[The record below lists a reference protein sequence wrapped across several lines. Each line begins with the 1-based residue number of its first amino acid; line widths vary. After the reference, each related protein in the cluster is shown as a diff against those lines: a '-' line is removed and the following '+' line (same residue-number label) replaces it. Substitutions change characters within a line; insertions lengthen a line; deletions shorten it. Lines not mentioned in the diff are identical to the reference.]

1 MGTFTLVRRMR
12 ACQVPRMPHLERLR
26 LKISTPSMSGVQMS
40 AVTTSF
46 CLPVLG
52 SVTFC
57 LHITVKRPLSAP
69 LVAHFFSPLRM

>member
-40 AVTTSF
+40 AVTASFSLPVFGSLIF
-46 CLPVLG
+46 CLA
-52 SVTFC
+52 
-57 LHITVKRPLSAP
+57 ITVKSAESAP
-69 LVAHFFSPLRM
+69 EVAHFFSPFTM